1 MDRWTKSG
9 TTKSLTVLVVV
20 VGCYEDERMPREVQ
34 KRLREILREGGF
46 PVV

>member
-1 MDRWTKSG
+1 MNRWTKSG
-9 TTKSLTVLVVV
+9 TTKSLTVLV

-34 KRLREILREGGF
+34 KRLREILKEGGF